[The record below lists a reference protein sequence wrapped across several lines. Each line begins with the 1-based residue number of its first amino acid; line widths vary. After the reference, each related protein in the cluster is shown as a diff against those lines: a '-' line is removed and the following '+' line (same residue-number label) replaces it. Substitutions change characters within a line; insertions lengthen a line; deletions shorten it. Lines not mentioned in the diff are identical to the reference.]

1 MLSCGGW
8 RKPRR
13 SSWRRAP
20 LARQSS
26 LLRTRHSRTCGT
38 LYSADRGRLLQRG
51 GAAAGAVVS
60 SSARAGLGRR
70 VRLSVAA
77 AFRPPCSPAR
87 ESGRL
92 KLAPTLKPKNT
103 KGGRMGRPNSSGAE
117 QIVAVLRPLLLFFRS
132 LIGGRLIRGLR
143 GLLMR
148 TRHAFFEAANALAE
162 AAHHFGDAPAAKENQ
177 HNGQH
182 EQPVEN
188 TK

>member
-38 LYSADRGRLLQRG
+38 LYSADRRRLLQRG
-51 GAAAGAVVS
+51 GAAAGAVIS
-60 SSARAGLGRR
+60 FSARARLGRR

-87 ESGRL
+87 ENGRL

-103 KGGRMGRPNSSGAE
+103 KGGRTGRPNSSGAE
-117 QIVAVLRPLLLFFRS
+117 QIVAVLRPLLLFLRS
-132 LIGGRLIRGLR
+132 LIGGRLIRGL
-143 GLLMR
+143 LMR
-148 TRHAFFEAANALAE
+148 ARHAFFEAANTLAE

-182 EQPVEN
+182 D
-188 TK
+188 